1 MILATG
7 SAYVGPLVD
16 AISHARLSNYRSF
29 FSPTS
34 DNETLGLY
42 QWNDDVSG
50 CLFRA
55 MSLLEIVLR
64 NQFHK
69 ALGCR
74 FGAVGPT
81 GGKDWFNHLNL
92 NPDSRDKVKK
102 ITHRKRHGTWLPRN
116 PMPSPDDVVSKLTF
130 GFWSHLL
137 DVTHDATGQTLK
149 WGEILVD
156 VVPGHRM
163 RQPTQWR
170 QPERDALFARLD
182 LCNEIRN
189 RIAHHEPIW
198 KLGPLLQEARARS
211 GVTPVIVAPA
221 PTTPADVIDR
231 LSVYYDRMMELLKWL
246 SPDVAAA
253 YRGCESDARCR
264 MLLTNEALDHYR
276 NRRTLGT
283 VQLDHFLGER
293 RLAKVLK
300 YASRHRQPV
309 ALKRGDAVVGHWT
322 SHAK

>member
-7 SAYVGPLVD
+7 SAYVGPFVD
-16 AISHARLSNYRSF
+16 AISHARLSNYRTF
-29 FSPTS
+29 FSPA
-34 DNETLGLY
+34 DDGETLGLY

-50 CLFRA
+50 SLFRA

-69 ALGCR
+69 ALGSR
-74 FGAVGPT
+74 YGAVGPT

-92 NPDSRDKVKK
+92 NPDSREKVNKL
-102 ITHRKRHGTWLPRN
+102 THRKRHGTWLPRN

-137 DVTHDATGQTLK
+137 DVTSDAMGRALK
-149 WGEILVD
+149 WGDILVD

-163 RQPTQWR
+163 RLASQWK
-170 QPERDALFARLD
+170 QAERDALFARLD
-182 LCNEIRN
+182 LCNEVRN

-198 KLGPLLQEARARS
+198 KLGPLMQEARARP
-211 GVTPVIVAPA
+211 GITPAIVAPA
-221 PTTPADVIDR
+221 PTMPTDAVDR
-231 LSVYYDRMMELLKWL
+231 LALYYSRMVELLKWL

-264 MLLTNEALDHYR
+264 MLLTHEALEHYR
-276 NRRTLGT
+276 RRRSLGE

-309 ALKRGDAVVGHWT
+309 ALKRGEAVVGYWT
-322 SHAK
+322 SYAK

>member
-1 MILATG
+1 MILTTG
-7 SAYVGPLVD
+7 SAYVGPFVD
-16 AISHARLSNYRSF
+16 AISHARLSNYRTF
-29 FSPTS
+29 FSPAD

-50 CLFRA
+50 SLFRA

-69 ALGCR
+69 ALGSR
-74 FGAVGPT
+74 YGAVGPT
-81 GGKDWFNHLNL
+81 GGKDWFNHLTL

-137 DVTHDATGQTLK
+137 DVTTDATGQSLK
-149 WGEILVD
+149 WGDILVD
-156 VVPGHRM
+156 VLPGHRM
-163 RQPTQWR
+163 RLPTQWK
-170 QPERDALFARLD
+170 QSERDALFARLD
-182 LCNEIRN
+182 LCNEVRN

-198 KLGPLLQEARARS
+198 KLGPLMQEARART
-211 GVTPVIVAPA
+211 GVTPTIVAPA
-221 PTTPADVIDR
+221 PPTPADAVDR
-231 LSVYYDRMMELLKWL
+231 LAVYYSRMVELLKWL

-264 MLLTNEALDHYR
+264 MLLTHEALEHYR
-276 NRRTLGT
+276 RRRSLGE
-283 VQLDHFLGER
+283 VQLNQFLGER

-309 ALKRGDAVVGHWT
+309 VLKRGEAVVGYWT
-322 SHAK
+322 SHSK